1 MPVWTLALKDLRLLA
16 RDRRSVVILLAMPVV
31 VIFVLGMALGETFG
45 QKPDDRLRISVV
57 VEDRGLP
64 PNSGSF
70 PGESWANVVLRDLNQ
85 TAGIRVEPLDRAN
98 AERLVRR
105 GQRACVLVFGPEFSD
120 RVQRCSFLNDRITPT
135 GINPFF
141 RDGVKLD
148 TLGVEVLRDPT
159 QGVAS
164 SIIEQVAQVT
174 LLRVVLPWM
183 IGRAFDEVG
192 RQIPLA
198 VPVLKRL
205 FSKYDL
211 TAKTWVA
218 LTRSEPAP
226 PTNGPRPSAGV
237 YQEESG
243 GL

>member
-1 MPVWTLALKDLRLLA
+1 D
-16 RDRRSVVILLAMPVV
+16 
-31 VIFVLGMALGETFG
+31 
-45 QKPDDRLRISVV
+45 
-57 VEDRGLP
+57 
-64 PNSGSF
+64 
-70 PGESWANVVLRDLNQ
+70 VVLRDLNQ
-85 TAGIRVEPLDRAN
+85 TAGIRVEPLDRAT

-105 GQRACVLVFGPEFSD
+105 GDRSCVLVFGPEFSD
-120 RVQRCSFLNDRITPT
+120 RVHRCSFLNDRLTPR

-192 RQIPLA
+192 RKLPFA
-198 VPVLKRL
+198 TPGLKDL

-211 TAKTWVA
+211 TAKTWAA
-218 LTRSEPAP
+218 LTKSAEPGPSTRADL
-226 PTNGPRPSAGV
+226 PTADCHYASPGLIQRGAQR
-237 YQEESG
+237 YQ
-243 GL
+243 L